1 MQDKNMK
8 YDPMAMAHFKLPI
21 KKKKRLK
28 KVKMRYTQLMNKYL
42 LLFFLTL
49 DSSIVAEY

>member
-1 MQDKNMK
+1 MQDRNTK
-8 YDPMAMAHFKLPI
+8 YDSMAMTHFKLPI
-21 KKKKRLK
+21 KKKRLK